1 MSATLVIRDVTGA
14 GTDSGAATPAMSLD
28 FLNEETTV
36 REIIERRVYEEVHDH
51 NHARPSPLQRLVSP
65 AGAEAALNAP
75 RAREH
80 RPIDWMAQRDRAIEG
95 FQRNAFFVLVGDRQV
110 TGLDERIRL
119 SLTTEVTF
127 VRLVPLVGG

>member
-14 GTDSGAATPAMSLD
+14 GTDSGTATPAMSLD

-51 NHARPSPLQRLVSP
+51 NHARPSLLQRLVSP

-80 RPIDWMAQRDRAIEG
+80 RQIDWMAQRDRAIEG

-110 TGLDERIRL
+110 TSLDERIRL